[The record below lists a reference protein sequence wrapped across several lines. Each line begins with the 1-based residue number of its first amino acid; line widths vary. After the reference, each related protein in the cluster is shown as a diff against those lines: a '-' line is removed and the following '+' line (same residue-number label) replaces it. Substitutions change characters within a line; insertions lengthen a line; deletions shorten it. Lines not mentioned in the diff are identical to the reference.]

1 MPDKSDSQR
10 KRPSEVARPLEERP
24 ANCGVRLLALHYFRS
39 SAWKGSALRE
49 IKETDWKVLRRLHPL
64 AVERFCEGVLA
75 EVERVMHNSTD
86 GVHQRYLD
94 IFKIMERRDR
104 EMARLFDGLKR
115 SQGLMMLARIR
126 SAGLLTEE
134 EFSSLSLET
143 RGAIQ
148 MLLDSD

>member
-1 MPDKSDSQR
+1 M
-10 KRPSEVARPLEERP
+10 
-24 ANCGVRLLALHYFRS
+24 
-39 SAWKGSALRE
+39 
-49 IKETDWKVLRRLHPL
+49 LRRLHPL

-75 EVERVMHNSTD
+75 EVERVMHNSPG

-104 EMARLFDGLKR
+104 EMARLFNGLKR

-148 MLLDSD
+148 MLLDRD